1 MYFACYGYKTIL
13 SCLTKF
19 KLNETAIQSPIPYT
33 AIISFYK
40 KVYFMKFSV
49 VILFNIDLTFHSC

>member
-1 MYFACYGYKTIL
+1 MYFAYYGYKTTL

-19 KLNETAIQSPIPYT
+19 KLNETVIQSPIPYT
-33 AIISFYK
+33 AIINFYI

-49 VILFNIDLTFHSC
+49 VILFSTDLTFYSC